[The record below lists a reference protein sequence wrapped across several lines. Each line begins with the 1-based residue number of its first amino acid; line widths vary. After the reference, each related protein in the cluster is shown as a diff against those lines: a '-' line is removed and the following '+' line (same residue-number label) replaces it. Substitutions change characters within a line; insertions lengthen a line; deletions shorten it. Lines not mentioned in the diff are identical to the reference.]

1 MIKLEEN
8 ENNFKRKISVDI
20 NKVGYILSE
29 IFKKYNNKR
38 ICVVGT
44 TCCGKSYL
52 INKLDNCR
60 DMDDEIFPLLN
71 DEEKRTVCKT
81 PWTSEIGAI
90 MDRYVKEKIITKPMY
105 PVFGTV
111 VINSDLII
119 YLNINKSLLKERCEI
134 RGVNINDS
142 LNMKSKIEKEL
153 QITDKTIIEICY

>member
-1 MIKLEEN
+1 MESKMKTTN
-8 ENNFKRKISVDI
+8 KKIITI
-20 NKVGYILSE
+20 NSNQVGSILSE
-29 IFKKYNNKR
+29 IFNKYNDKR

-71 DEEKRTVCKT
+71 NEEKRNACKT

-90 MDRYVKEKIITKPMY
+90 MNKYVKEKIITKPMY

-111 VINSDLII
+111 IVDSDLII
-119 YLNINKSLLKERCEI
+119 YLNINTILLKKRCES
-134 RGVNINDS
+134 RGVNINNS
-142 LNMKSKIEKEL
+142 LNMKLEIEKEL
-153 QITDKTIIEICY
+153 QKTDKVIIEICY